1 MQTRKELKEQ
11 YKKRK
16 YKMGVFQIKNLIN
29 NKIFIGSSQDLEAI
43 WHAQR
48 LQLNVGIHSNGDLQ
62 KDWKEFGSENFIF
75 EIVEMIKQ
83 NEDKPQD
90 FDKDLK
96 ALEEMVVEKL
106 QHFESYGYNKKLR

>member
-1 MQTRKELKEQ
+1 
-11 YKKRK
+11 
-16 YKMGVFQIKNLIN
+16 MGVFQIKNSVN
-29 NKIFIGSSQDLEAI
+29 NKIYVRSSQDLEAI

-48 LQLNVGIHSNGDLQ
+48 LQLNVGIHSNSDLQ
-62 KDWKEFGSENFIF
+62 KDWKEFGSGNFIF

-96 ALEEMVVEKL
+96 TLEEMVVEKL
-106 QHFESYGYNKKLR
+106 QPFGSNGYNKKPV